1 MQFKKCSWCKKE
13 KSIELFGNWKG
24 SKDGLHCWCKEC
36 KNAKAKTYD
45 VGEAKQRRQKRN
57 KENYYKHAEK
67 RKEKAREWHHANK
80 DRVRE
85 NRLKRIYGI
94 GDKDYEMMS
103 RYQEHKCAICQTK
116 TEVKLVVDHKHSTEE
131 VRGLLCSA
139 CNSMLGYAKENPD
152 ILNRAIDYLTDYPAQ
167 FLPIKRTQPCLI

>member
-1 MQFKKCSWCKKE
+1 METKKCSLCKEE
-13 KSIELFGNWKG
+13 KTVDLFGKCKG
-24 SKDGLHCWCKEC
+24 SKDGLYFWCKAC
-36 KNAKAKTYD
+36 KSKKSKFYY
-45 VGEAKQRRQKRN
+45 VGEAKERRQKANR
-57 KENYYKHAEK
+57 ESYYKNAED
-67 RKEKAREWHHANK
+67 RKAKGRAWHNANK
-80 DRVRE
+80 DRARQ

-94 GDKDYEMMS
+94 DDKDYEMMS
-103 RYQEHKCAICQTK
+103 RYQENKCAICQTK

-167 FLPIKRTQPCLI
+167 FLPIKRTQSCLI